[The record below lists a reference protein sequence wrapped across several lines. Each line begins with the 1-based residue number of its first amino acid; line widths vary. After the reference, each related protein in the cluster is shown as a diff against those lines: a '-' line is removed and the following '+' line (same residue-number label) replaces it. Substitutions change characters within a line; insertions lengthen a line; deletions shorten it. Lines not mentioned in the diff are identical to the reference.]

1 MPREH
6 QPARIR
12 KRNRVG
18 LYRESEGFIVP
29 LEGMG
34 QHNPARGK
42 EPCFVHATKE
52 RRRWG
57 LPVLITPETIR
68 TLQRKLY
75 RKAKQEP
82 SCRFHALY
90 DKVYRADILEFAYRL
105 VRANKGSAG
114 IDGVTFETIEENE
127 GAPAFIGELE
137 EALRNKTYKP
147 DPVKRVMIPKSDGSQ
162 RPLGIPTIRDRVA
175 QMAAKLVIE
184 PIFEADF
191 CETSYGFRPKKSA
204 HNAVDDV
211 TYAMNIG
218 YTEVID
224 ADLSKYFDTIP
235 HANLMATVAERI
247 CDGEILRLIQMWLKA
262 PIMEMDKDGTKRNIG
277 GGKGNRKGTPQGGVI
292 SPLLSNLYLHILDRI
307 WERNNLQHRLGARI
321 VRYADDIVILCRR
334 NKSDKAMA
342 VLRQILERLKLA
354 LNETKTKIVNS
365 HKGKF
370 DFLGFTIWIAES
382 RKNGNLYSHVQP
394 SKKALQAIKDSVTA
408 ITQRKMTVKPLEKIV
423 TEVNATVRGWV
434 GYFHFKNCSKVLTH
448 LRGHVEERLR
458 THLRKRHKVKARGTG
473 YARYGSQVLYGKYGL
488 YKVPT
493 TAGWKKAHAV

>member
-1 MPREH
+1 
-6 QPARIR
+6 
-12 KRNRVG
+12 
-18 LYRESEGFIVP
+18 
-29 LEGMG
+29 MG
-34 QHNPARGK
+34 I
-42 EPCFVHATKE
+42 ATM
-52 RRRWG
+52 
-57 LPVLITPETIR
+57 LTTPETIR

-82 SCRFHALY
+82 ACRFHALY
-90 DKVYRADILEFAYRL
+90 DKVYRADILEFAYLL

-114 IDGVTFETIEENE
+114 IDGVTFEAIEENE

-147 DPVKRVMIPKSDGSQ
+147 NPVKRVMIPKSDGSQ

-191 CETSYGFRPKKSA
+191 CDTSYGFRPKKSA
-204 HNAVDDV
+204 HDAVDDV
-211 TYAMNIG
+211 VGAMLTG

-307 WERNNLQHRLGARI
+307 WERNNLQQRLGARI
-321 VRYADDIVILCRR
+321 VRYADDIVLLCKRG
-334 NKSDKAMA
+334 KSGRVMTIF
-342 VLRQILERLKLA
+342 RQILERLKLT
-354 LNETKTKIVNS
+354 LNETKTKIVNA
-365 HKGKF
+365 HKEKF
-370 DFLGFTIWIAES
+370 DFLGFSIRMAES
-382 RKNGNLYSHVQP
+382 WKTGNLYPHVQP
-394 SKKALQAIKDSVTA
+394 SKKSLQKIKDRVTELTA
-408 ITQRKMTVKPLEKIV
+408 RRRTIMPLEWIV
-423 TEVNATVRGWV
+423 KEVNATVRGWV
-434 GYFHFKNCSKVLTH
+434 GYFHHRNCSKALGQI
-448 LRGHVEERLR
+448 RSHVEERVI
-458 THLRKRHKVKARGTG
+458 THLRKRHKIRNRNAG
-473 YARYGSQVLYGKYGL
+473 YVRFPDRLLYKRYNL

-493 TAGWKKAHAV
+493 TAVWAKAHAL

>member
-1 MPREH
+1 
-6 QPARIR
+6 
-12 KRNRVG
+12 
-18 LYRESEGFIVP
+18 
-29 LEGMG
+29 MG
-34 QHNPARGK
+34 IADML
-42 EPCFVHATKE
+42 T
-52 RRRWG
+52 
-57 LPVLITPETIR
+57 TPETIR

-82 SCRFHALY
+82 ACRFHALY

-105 VRANKGSAG
+105 VRSNKGSAG
-114 IDGVTFETIEENE
+114 IDGVTFEAIEENE

-175 QMAAKLVIE
+175 QMAVKLVIE

-191 CETSYGFRPKKSA
+191 CATSYGFRPKKSA
-204 HNAVDDV
+204 HDAIDDV
-211 TYAMNIG
+211 AYAMNTG
-218 YTEVID
+218 YTEIID

-262 PIMEMDKDGTKRNIG
+262 PVMEMDKDGTKRNIG
-277 GGKGNRKGTPQGGVI
+277 GGKGNRTGTPQGGVI

-307 WERNNLQHRLGARI
+307 WERNNLQQRLGARI

-342 VLRQILERLKLA
+342 VLRQILERLKLT
-354 LNETKTKIVNS
+354 LNETKTKIVNA
-365 HKGKF
+365 HKGSF
-370 DFLGFTIWIAES
+370 DFLGFSIRMEES
-382 RKNGNLYSHVQP
+382 RKTGNLYPHVQP
-394 SKKALQAIKDSVTA
+394 SKKSLQIIKDRVTDL
-408 ITQRKMTVKPLEKIV
+408 TKRTRTVNPLV
-423 TEVNATVRGWV
+423 WVVNELNVTVRGWV
-434 GYFHFKNCSKVLTH
+434 GYFHFRNCSKALTH
-448 LRGHVEERLR
+448 LKCHVEQRLR
-458 THLRKRHKVKARGTG
+458 THLRKRHKVRDRKAG
-473 YARYGSQVLYGKYGL
+473 YVLFPIGVLYQKCAL

-493 TAGWKKAHAV
+493 TAGWKKVHALQ

>member
-1 MPREH
+1 M
-6 QPARIR
+6 
-12 KRNRVG
+12 
-18 LYRESEGFIVP
+18 L
-29 LEGMG
+29 
-34 QHNPARGK
+34 
-42 EPCFVHATKE
+42 T
-52 RRRWG
+52 
-57 LPVLITPETIR
+57 TPETIR

-82 SCRFHALY
+82 ACRFHALY

-114 IDGVTFETIEENE
+114 IDGVTFEAIEENE

-204 HNAVDDV
+204 HDAVDDV
-211 TYAMNIG
+211 AYAMNTG
-218 YTEVID
+218 YTEIID

-277 GGKGNRKGTPQGGVI
+277 GGKGNRTGTPQGGVI

-307 WERNNLQHRLGARI
+307 WERNNLQQRLGARI

-342 VLRQILERLKLA
+342 VLRQILERLKLT
-354 LNETKTKIVNS
+354 LNETKTKIVNAFE
-365 HKGKF
+365 GEF
-370 DFLGFTIWIAES
+370 DFLGFSIWMGKG
-382 RKNGNLYSHVQP
+382 RKTRNYYPHVQP
-394 SKKALQAIKDSVTA
+394 SKKSLQKIKDRVTEL
-408 ITQRKMTVKPLEKIV
+408 TPRKCTNRRLEWIV
-423 TEVNATVRGWV
+423 NEVNATVRGWV
-434 GYFHFKNCSKVLTH
+434 GYFHYRNCCKVLSQ
-448 LRGHVEERLR
+448 LRSHTEERLR
-458 THLRKRHKVKARGTG
+458 THLRKRHKVRNRKTG
-473 YARYGSQVLYGKYGL
+473 YVRFPSRLLYERYNL

-493 TAGWKKAHAV
+493 SAVWTKAHAL